1 VEEEQETS
9 VATAASSD
17 PGGKPRIGYIG
28 LGIMGTA
35 MTQRLLERGW
45 TVTVWNLEPERIA
58 PLVQAG
64 AIAAAS
70 PAEVTAA
77 SDIVILCVLHTQ
89 AVESCVFGAGGVAE
103 AASPGKTLIDHSTAD
118 PAATREMAA
127 KLKQQTGMGWV
138 DAPVSGGPLASRAGT
153 LTVMAGGT
161 PEDVATIAPV
171 MQDLAANF
179 THMGPSGAGQTTKMI
194 NQAIVGS
201 TYVVMAEA
209 LMMAEA
215 AGIDAARL
223 PACLAGGHA
232 DGTLLQVLYPQM
244 QARAFDPPRAYARQ
258 LLKDLK
264 AVKEFAH
271 GLQLELP
278 MVELAQQRYADFVE
292 AGNAMQDPASIVN
305 FYARGR

>member
-1 VEEEQETS
+1 M
-9 VATAASSD
+9 ATAASSAR
-17 PGGKPRIGYIG
+17 GSKPRM
-28 LGIMGTA
+28 GIMGSA
-35 MTQRLLERGW
+35 MTERLLERGW
-45 TVTVWNLEPERIA
+45 SVTVWNLEPQA
-58 PLVQAG
+58 LPPLVKAG

-89 AVESCVFGAGGVAE
+89 AVESCVFGPGGVAE
-103 AASPGKTLIDHSTAD
+103 TASAGKTLIDHSTAD
-118 PAATREMAA
+118 PAATRDMAA

-138 DAPVSGGPLASRAGT
+138 DAPVSGGPIASRAGT
-153 LTVMAGGT
+153 LTVMAGGAAD
-161 PEDVATIAPV
+161 DVAAIAPV
-171 MQDLAANF
+171 MADLAGNF

-209 LMMAEA
+209 LAMAEA

-232 DGTLLQVLYPQM
+232 DGTLLQQLYPQM
-244 QARAFDPPRAYARQ
+244 QARAFEPPRAYSRQ

-264 AVKEFAH
+264 AVREFSR

-278 MVELAQQRYADFVE
+278 MVELAAQRYTDYVD
-292 AGNAMQDPASIVN
+292 AGNGMQDTASIVN
-305 FYARGR
+305 LYLRGK

>member
-1 VEEEQETS
+1 M
-9 VATAASSD
+9 ATAASSAA
-17 PGGKPRIGYIG
+17 GRKPRIGYIG

-35 MTQRLLERGW
+35 MTERLLEQGW
-45 TVTVWNLEPERIA
+45 TVTVWNLEPERVP
-58 PLVQAG
+58 PLVAAG
-64 AIAAAS
+64 ATAAAS

-89 AVESCVFGAGGVAE
+89 AVESCVFGPGGVAE
-103 AASPGKTLIDHSTAD
+103 AASSGKTLIDHSTAD

-127 KLKQQTGMGWV
+127 RLRQQSDMGWV
-138 DAPVSGGPLASRAGT
+138 DAPVSGGPMASRAGT

-161 PEDVATIAPV
+161 AEDVAAIGHV
-171 MQDLAANF
+171 MKDLAANF

-201 TYVVMAEA
+201 GYVAMAEA

-215 AGIDAARL
+215 AGIEAARL

-232 DGTLLQVLYPQM
+232 DSTLLRVLYPQM

-271 GLQLELP
+271 GLQLDLP
-278 MVELAQQRYADFVE
+278 MVELAQQRYADYVA
-292 AGNAMQDPASIVN
+292 AGNAMQDPASIIKI
-305 FYARGR
+305 YKRGE